1 MIHDTLEHTALYAGI
16 TPGIAAALKYLRET
30 DLANLPTGRH
40 EISGKDLIAIVE
52 EYESRPP
59 EKCFWEAHRKYID
72 VQCVV
77 RGAERMGHAEL
88 ARLTVTQA
96 YLEEKDVLKLAD
108 PERAGSFVN
117 VRAGSFAIFFPHDAH
132 MPGLA
137 DGAPAPVKKVVLKV
151 RVT

>member
-1 MIHDTLEHTALYAGI
+1 MIHDTLAHAALYASL
-16 TPGIAAALKYLRET
+16 TPGIAAALNYLRET
-30 DLANLPTGRH
+30 DLAALPTGKH
-40 EISGKDLIAIVE
+40 EIDGKDLIAIVE

-88 ARLTVTQA
+88 ARLTVTQP
-96 YLEEKDVLKLAD
+96 YLDEKDALKFAD
-108 PERAGSFVN
+108 PDGAGSYVT

-132 MPGLA
+132 LPGLA
-137 DGAPAPVKKVVLKV
+137 DGVPAPVKKVVMKV
-151 RVT
+151 RV